1 VVKLPAGVAV
11 CEPPQKP
18 SKKVTF
24 GDWFK
29 KIDWFKKLGWFT
41 TAPGAPGSTLI
52 GLLALIGLL
61 DF

>member
-1 VVKLPAGVAV
+1 VALARSAPVVKLPAGVAV

-41 TAPGAPGSTLI
+41 L
-52 GLLALIGLL
+52 
-61 DF
+61 F